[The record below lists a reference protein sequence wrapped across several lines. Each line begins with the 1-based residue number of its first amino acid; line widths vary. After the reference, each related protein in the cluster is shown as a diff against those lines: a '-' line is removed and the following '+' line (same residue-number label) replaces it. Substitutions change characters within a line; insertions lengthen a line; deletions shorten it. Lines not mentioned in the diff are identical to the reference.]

1 MGWAGPNIWA
11 EPILA
16 GPKLAQKK
24 LGQGQPTGVLVGP
37 VLAWNVFFFFSSH
50 WFGLVNNGELSIV
63 HLQNNRG
70 SEDEE
75 EKEGSGSNDLAVR
88 TTSLL
93 SLMAAHGGAEWRH
106 AVVAAIFFFSLC
118 RSTSLCFFFS
128 LSVLFILPPFL
139 FVSFSLFFFSLFYSI
154 FFSLYFPSLFL
165 YSFSDFLPLPGYLS
179 FYFFPPL
186 LFFVVPPCFSSS
198 LSLSLS
204 GLSSLSPLFHFFPPL
219 LPHFLL
225 VFITAGG
232 EGATLPCPIMAQG
245 ERELPYPCLVMR
257 TG

>member
-1 MGWAGPNIWA
+1 MGWPKHMGWAHPSWAKISPEEIGPRSAHRSSGWA
-11 EPILA
+11 GFGLKCI
-16 GPKLAQKK
+16 
-24 LGQGQPTGVLVGP
+24 
-37 VLAWNVFFFFSSH
+37 FFFSSH
-50 WFGLVNNGELSIV
+50 WSGLVNNRELSIV

-88 TTSLL
+88 TASLL

-154 FFSLYFPSLFL
+154 FFLYIFPLYFSTLFLIFFLFLVISLFI
-165 YSFSDFLPLPGYLS
+165 FFLP
-179 FYFFPPL
+179 FCFL
-186 LFFVVPPCFSSS
+186 LFLHVFLP
-198 LSLSLS
+198 LSLS